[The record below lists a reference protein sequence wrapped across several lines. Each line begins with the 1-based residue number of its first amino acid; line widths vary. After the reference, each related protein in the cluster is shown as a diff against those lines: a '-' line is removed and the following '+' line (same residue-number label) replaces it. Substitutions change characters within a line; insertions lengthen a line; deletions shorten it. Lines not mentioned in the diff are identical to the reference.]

1 MADGAN
7 GGTGAGQR
15 LPREKLLSMTT
26 DAGIMVWKVGY
37 IRKIALCRP
46 GSGNFVTG
54 IAGETL
60 VFVG

>member
-1 MADGAN
+1 VTHRAN
-7 GGTGAGQR
+7 GWAGAHEG

-26 DAGIMVWKVGY
+26 DAGIVVWKVSY